1 MYLKKYHCYFS
12 HRIYSVKIQNPHL
25 FSIMLIDNHGRPINY
40 LRLAVTDR
48 CNLRCFYCMPEEGIQ
63 YLPKPH
69 LLSYEEMIR
78 LVSILAEMGISKVRI
93 TGGEPFLR
101 RDIMPFLWKLSE
113 IEGINKINITTNG
126 VLTAPLVPE
135 LKKLG
140 VSSVNLSLDS
150 LDRQRFFEITR
161 RDEFHKVWQTL
172 ETLLEYDIPVKINTV
187 VMSGK
192 NDEDILSMVELAR
205 DQNVSVRFI
214 EEMPFNG
221 AGLRP
226 DQIQNFWSYGR
237 IMDLI
242 RSAYP
247 AIYRLQ
253 DEPNSTSYNYQI
265 PTFKGSVGVI
275 AAFSRTF
282 CGTCNRIRVTP
293 TGVFKTC
300 LYDDGVFNVR
310 DLMRQKLSDKEIK
323 LLISE
328 AMQNRALDGF
338 EAEKS
343 RKNLVSESM
352 TTIGG

>member
-1 MYLKKYHCYFS
+1 
-12 HRIYSVKIQNPHL
+12 
-25 FSIMLIDNHGRPINY
+25 
-40 LRLAVTDR
+40 
-48 CNLRCFYCMPEEGIQ
+48 MPEEGIQ

-150 LDRQRFFEITR
+150 LDRQRFYEITR
-161 RDEFHKVWQTL
+161 RDEFLKVWETL
-172 ETLLEYDIPVKINTV
+172 ETLLAHDIPVKINTV

-192 NDEDILSMVELAR
+192 NDDDILSMVELAR

-226 DQIQNFWSYGR
+226 DQIQNFWSFGR

-242 RSAYP
+242 RSVYP
-247 AIYRLQ
+247 EIYRLT

-265 PTFKGSVGVI
+265 PNFKGRIGVI

-300 LYDDGVFNVR
+300 LYDDGVFNIR
-310 DLMRQKLSDKEIK
+310 DMMRQKLSDEQIK

-328 AMQNRALDGF
+328 ALQNRVLDGF
-338 EAEKS
+338 EAERN

>member
-1 MYLKKYHCYFS
+1 
-12 HRIYSVKIQNPHL
+12 
-25 FSIMLIDNHGRPINY
+25 MLIDNHGRPINY

-78 LVSILAEMGISKVRI
+78 LATILAEMGVNKVRI

-113 IEGINKINITTNG
+113 IEGINKINVTTNG

-140 VSSVNLSLDS
+140 VNSVNLSLDS
-150 LDRQRFFEITR
+150 LDRQRFFKITR

-172 ETLLEYDIPVKINTV
+172 EALQVHDIPVKINTV

-205 DQNVSVRFI
+205 EQNVSVRFI

-226 DQIQNFWSYGR
+226 EQIQDFWSYGR

-242 RSAYP
+242 RSVYP
-247 AIYRLQ
+247 EIYRLQ
-253 DEPNSTSYNYQI
+253 DEPNSTSYNYKI
-265 PTFKGSVGVI
+265 PNFKGTIGVI

-293 TGVFKTC
+293 TGGFKTC

-310 DLMRQKLSDKEIK
+310 DMMRQKLSDEQIK
-323 LLISE
+323 LLISQ
-328 AMQNRALDGF
+328 ALQNRALDGF
-338 EAEKS
+338 EAERN

>member
-1 MYLKKYHCYFS
+1 
-12 HRIYSVKIQNPHL
+12 
-25 FSIMLIDNHGRPINY
+25 MLIDNHGRPINY

-93 TGGEPFLR
+93 TGGEPFIR
-101 RDIMPFLWKLSE
+101 RDIMPFLCKLSE
-113 IEGINKINITTNG
+113 IEGIEKINITTNG

-161 RDEFHKVWQTL
+161 RDEFPKVWHTL
-172 ETLLEYDIPVKINTV
+172 ESLLEHDIPVKINTV

-205 DQNVSVRFI
+205 EHNVSVRFI

-226 DQIQNFWSYGR
+226 DQIQEFWSYRR
-237 IMDLI
+237 IIDLI
-242 RSAYP
+242 RSVYP
-247 AIYRLQ
+247 ELYKLS

-265 PTFKGSVGVI
+265 PNFKGSIGVI

-310 DLMRQKLSDKEIK
+310 DFMRQKLSDEEIK
-323 LLISE
+323 LLIYN
-328 AMQNRALDGF
+328 ALQNRAKDGF
-338 EAEKS
+338 EAEKN
-343 RKNLVSESM
+343 RKSLVTESM

>member
-1 MYLKKYHCYFS
+1 
-12 HRIYSVKIQNPHL
+12 
-25 FSIMLIDNHGRPINY
+25 
-40 LRLAVTDR
+40 
-48 CNLRCFYCMPEEGIQ
+48 MPEEGIQ

-113 IEGINKINITTNG
+113 IDGINKINITTNG

-135 LKKLG
+135 LKQLG

-150 LDRQRFFEITR
+150 LYRQRFYEITR
-161 RDEFHKVWQTL
+161 RDEFPKVWQTL
-172 ETLLEYDIPVKINTV
+172 EALLEHDIPVKINTV

-192 NDEDILSMVELAR
+192 NEEDILSMVELAR
-205 DQNVSVRFI
+205 HQHISVRFI

-247 AIYRLQ
+247 EVYRLQ
-253 DEPNSTSYNYQI
+253 DEPNSTSYNYGI
-265 PTFKGSVGVI
+265 PNFRGSIGVI

-310 DLMRQKLSDKEIK
+310 DMMRQKLSDEQIK
-323 LLISE
+323 LLIYE
-328 AMQNRALDGF
+328 ALQSRASDGF
-338 EAEKS
+338 EAEKN